1 LNLHRFISL
10 IAADTDRNT
19 DGLTR
24 RIAGKNKLAGC
35 PGNMARRMS
44 LYSPKSPDRNR
55 TRL

>member
-1 LNLHRFISL
+1 LNLHGFISS

-19 DGLTR
+19 DSLTR